1 MRASRAI
8 LLHRLL
14 AGCRRGNS
22 RGRSIYTYIYIMI
35 VGLLGLLFGLVTHT
49 WRGYA
54 RSIETLQEQL
64 REFKVEQARSACCDR
79 DHENESLCDREIL
92 LQCIAAWYNS
102 LGSFES
108 QVQTE
113 VRKAAV
119 LHTKSSLIGEPCSCL
134 LRRPGFILSMQGHA
148 GDLIRQVV
156 DLAQMFTYALAIY
169 PVMAKL
175 CVRLCYSLRA
185 RCRRPYMDF
194 FLSMAAAIGA
204 FLFYI
209 ACFAIQLYV
218 FRQDDRELLLSVI
231 SMFFLV
237 DGCGHHVAVHFSTR
251 PEPVSIGSRK
261 L

>member
-1 MRASRAI
+1 MLFCVLAVLYFCIDSSLAADEAI
-8 LLHRLL
+8 VV
-14 AGCRRGNS
+14 GEV
-22 RGRSIYTYIYIMI
+22 YIYITI